1 MSQPYSLSSMQISV
15 PAFSDELTL
24 LPFINLKSV
33 RAIQR
38 DSPPTAASREG
49 ECSEAEPEE
58 IAQCASIWP
67 ANATVP
73 AAALFLAVLATTP
86 VVDLTGGFFT
96 NISWRWQLSKRNLEL
111 QTVSFPSWT
120 ANLIKKSS

>member
-1 MSQPYSLSSMQISV
+1 MQISV

-24 LPFINLKSV
+24 LPFINLKNV

-58 IAQCASIWP
+58 ITQCASIRP

-86 VVDLTGGFFT
+86 VVDLTGGFLHKHFLEMAAVKKKLGVT
-96 NISWRWQLSKRNLEL
+96 NSF
-111 QTVSFPSWT
+111 VS
-120 ANLIKKSS
+120 